1 MVGMPTYRL
10 ADAAR
15 LLGVSKDTLRRWA
28 DSGRYRL
35 TSTDDGY
42 AGIEGTELAAL
53 AQSEAETAIPGADSA
68 TRVSARNSLR
78 GIVTAVTRD
87 TVMAQVEMC
96 CGPYRVVSLMSREA
110 ADSLGLE
117 VGIVAVASIKAT
129 NVVVEVP
136 R

>member
-1 MVGMPTYRL
+1 MVRMPTYRL

-28 DSGRYRL
+28 DSGRYIL

-53 AQSEAETAIPGADSA
+53 AQSEAETATPGADSA

-87 TVMAQVEMC
+87 TVMAQVEMS

>member
-1 MVGMPTYRL
+1 MPTYRL
-10 ADAAR
+10 AEAAR

-35 TSTDDGY
+35 ASTRDGY
-42 AGIEGTELAAL
+42 AAIEGTDLAAL
-53 AQSEAETAIPGADSA
+53 ARSEADSA
-68 TRVSARNSLR
+68 TRGADPSGTRVSARNSLR

-87 TVMAQVEMC
+87 TVMAQVELC

-110 ADSLGLE
+110 ADSLRLE
-117 VGIVAVASIKAT
+117 IGVVAVASIKAT
-129 NVVVEVP
+129 NVVIEVA